1 VNEVDAERLRD
12 IADLADAATPG
23 PWVADP
29 PNPKLGQPTEIVGP
43 GISAAGGEVGAC
55 YLDAD
60 AAFIAAAR
68 SVDYRELADLVEAER
83 ARLREAVKAL
93 PGWRD
98 PRYSGMYE
106 SPGLVDR
113 NAVLALFE
121 GDAEPPA

>member
-29 PNPKLGQPTEIVGP
+29 PNPKLGQPTEIVG
-43 GISAAGGEVGAC
+43 
-55 YLDAD
+55 L
-60 AAFIAAAR
+60 AAAR